1 MKKQIAEFV
10 TNPIIVFVINMVPI
24 NIKHQKMKNY

>member
-24 NIKHQKMKNY
+24 NTNIKK